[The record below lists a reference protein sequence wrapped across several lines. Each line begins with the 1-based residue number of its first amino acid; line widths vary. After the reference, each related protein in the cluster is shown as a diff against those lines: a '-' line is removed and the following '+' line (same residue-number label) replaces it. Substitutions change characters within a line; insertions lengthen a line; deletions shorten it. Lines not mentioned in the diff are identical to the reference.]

1 MSSVKIPNHIPQN
14 MYFPDQQTPVTFKT
28 KKPMQT
34 TSSRARSDF
43 GTSRSSQSHY
53 TAVKLNIFRVLITV
67 LNKHVQ
73 QTVTLIY
80 GNKLCC

>member
-1 MSSVKIPNHIPQN
+1 MSSVKVPNHVPQN

-34 TSSRARSDF
+34 TSSKARSDF

-53 TAVKLNIFRVLITV
+53 TAVRLIAFRALTTV
-67 LNKHVQ
+67 LNRHAR

-80 GNKLCC
+80 GNK